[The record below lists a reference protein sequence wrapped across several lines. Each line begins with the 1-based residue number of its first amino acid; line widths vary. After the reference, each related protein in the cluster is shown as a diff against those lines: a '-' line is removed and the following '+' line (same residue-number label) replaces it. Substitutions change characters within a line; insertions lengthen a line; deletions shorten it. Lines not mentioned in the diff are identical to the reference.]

1 MAQGTDILDD
11 LAAEYRRLDAVLAA
25 LTPQMW
31 ARPSAASGWSVC
43 DVVLHLAQTEEFV
56 LTSIAGERGAAGDGD
71 TTGDGDAAGGPG
83 DRGSAGDGDAAGER
97 GAFTRP
103 GGVTM
108 DALAGQWV
116 AQERD
121 TPPDLVLDRWRKAT
135 AATPA
140 ALAGCAPGDRLPW
153 ATVPLSPRTLATTR
167 LAEHWAHALD
177 ITVPLGIDYPDT
189 ARLWHIARLAQRTL
203 PYAFAVAGEEGGP
216 VRCELTGP
224 GGEPWRFGDPE
235 APSLISGSAAEF
247 CRVGARRLAPRDTG
261 LRATGP
267 HAAAALR
274 VLRNYAA

>member
-11 LAAEYRRLDAVLAA
+11 LVAEYRQLDAVLAT

-31 ARPSAASGWSVC
+31 ARPSAASGWSVR

-56 LTSIAGERGAAGDGD
+56 LASIAGDRGDPGDRSAAGEHGAAGD
-71 TTGDGDAAGGPG
+71 
-83 DRGSAGDGDAAGER
+83 R

-103 GGVTM
+103 GGVSM
-108 DALAGQWV
+108 DELADQWV
-116 AQERD
+116 ARERD
-121 TPPDLVLDRWRKAT
+121 TPSDLVFERWRKAA

-203 PYAFAVAGEEGGP
+203 PYAFAVAGQEGGP

-224 GGEPWRFGDPE
+224 DGDLWRFGDPD
-235 APSLISGSAAEF
+235 APSVISGSAAEF

-261 LRATGP
+261 LRAGGP

-274 VLRNYAA
+274 ILRNYAA